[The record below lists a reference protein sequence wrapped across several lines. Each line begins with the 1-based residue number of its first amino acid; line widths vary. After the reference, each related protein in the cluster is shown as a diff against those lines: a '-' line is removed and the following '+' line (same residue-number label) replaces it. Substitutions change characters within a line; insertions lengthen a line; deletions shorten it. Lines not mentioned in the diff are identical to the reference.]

1 MKISWNFKKGE
12 SMKRGK
18 YVIVFCVIGIISLGF
33 SGCGTMNLIKA
44 ELKMASGDYQEAI
57 TILKAY
63 LEKEPDSV
71 WGRTQLGKAYL
82 HTEDLDLAIDSL
94 SKAQQIQPKHP
105 RSTLFLGLAYIGKEQ
120 YEKAITTWEGYKS
133 DDAIISAEIKKQ
145 LTLLRITYSR
155 KMAQRALIEEKKL
168 ATIKPEKN
176 TFAVC
181 YYADTSPNNSFRAFQ
196 KALAAM
202 VISDLAK
209 IDLISIVERIKLQ
222 SLFFEMSLGQTGI
235 VDPSTAPRV
244 GHLIGA
250 ENLVVGTLSSGSIRT
265 DTSLA
270 STSKGEVVG
279 NATITAK
286 EDEFFNLPREI
297 AINVAKLAGIKLTKA
312 QLELFGNDHT
322 KSYEA
327 AIFYGNAL
335 MALDSDNWKNARE
348 FFEKALAADPQWS
361 LALEGYRSCPPDSSP
376 TMAQLLAMPS
386 LLTMKTF
393 MTAVD
398 DAIKKQ
404 TEDDRLKETVAK
416 QKEKSGGHGH

>member
-1 MKISWNFKKGE
+1 
-12 SMKRGK
+12 MKRGK
-18 YVIVFCVIGIISLGF
+18 YVIVFCVIGIICLGF
-33 SGCGTMNLIKA
+33 SGCGTVDVLKV
-44 ELKMASGDYQEAI
+44 ELKMQTGDYQEAI

-63 LEKEPDSV
+63 LKKNPDSV
-71 WGRTQLGKAYL
+71 WGRTQLGRAYL
-82 HTEDLDLAIDSL
+82 NIEDLDLAIDSL
-94 SKAQQIQPKHP
+94 SKAQQIQPKEP

-120 YEKAITTWEGYKS
+120 YEKAIATWEGYKS
-133 DDAIISAEIKKQ
+133 NNLIITAEIKKQ
-145 LTLLRITYSR
+145 LTLLKITYSR
-155 KMAQRALIEEKKL
+155 KMAQRALIEEEKL

-176 TFAVC
+176 SFAVC
-181 YYADTSPNNSFRAFQ
+181 YYADASPNNSFRAFQ

-279 NATITAK
+279 NAAITAK

-297 AINVAKLAGIKLTKA
+297 AINVAELAGIKLTGV
-312 QLELFGNDHT
+312 QLKLFGIDHT

-327 AIFYGNAL
+327 AISYGNAL
-335 MALDSDNWKNARE
+335 MALDSDNWKDARE
-348 FFEKALAADPQWS
+348 FFKKALAADPQWI

-376 TMAQLLAMPS
+376 TIAQFLAMSS
-386 LLTMKTF
+386 LSMMKTF
-393 MTAVD
+393 MVVVD
-398 DAIKKQ
+398 NAIQNQTDDDRRKEAEKKQ
-404 TEDDRLKETVAK
+404 L
-416 QKEKSGGHGH
+416 EKSDGGGGH